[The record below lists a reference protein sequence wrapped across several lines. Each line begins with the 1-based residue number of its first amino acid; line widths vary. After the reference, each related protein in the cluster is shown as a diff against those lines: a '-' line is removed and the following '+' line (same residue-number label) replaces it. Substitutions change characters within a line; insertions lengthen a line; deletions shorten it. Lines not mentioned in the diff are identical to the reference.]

1 MNEDDLLVRGATI
14 VTLDDARRV
23 VKGDLRVRGD
33 RLVHVGPGGSRR
45 PAKRVIDAK
54 GCVVMPGFVQ
64 AHVHLCQ
71 ALFRGMADDLPL
83 LPWLAERIWP
93 LEGAHDARSLRASAR
108 LGLAE
113 MLLAGTTTILD
124 MGTVHH
130 HDAVFEAIAESG
142 MRAYSGKAMMDV
154 GEKVPRSLRES
165 TKRSLEESHR
175 LRERW
180 HGAEGGRLRYAYAPR
195 FILSCSER
203 LMREVAEAVA
213 GSDTLA
219 HSHAAEHAAERA
231 AVKAMLGRD
240 DVAALEAFG
249 LAGPRTVLAHG
260 VQLKPAEMKRV
271 ARLGTRFVHCPSAN
285 LKLASGIA
293 DVRAMRDH
301 GVVVGLG
308 ADGAPCNNRMD
319 PWTELRSAALL
330 AKVRRDDAAALPA
343 QEALELATREGARA
357 LGLDA
362 EIGTLEVG
370 KKADFIVVRDDGLH
384 QEPGGDVY
392 GRLVYATTAADV
404 RDVIV
409 DGRSVVESG
418 ALRTLDAA
426 KVRSDARREG
436 AKVAT
441 RAGLAR

>member
-1 MNEDDLLVRGATI
+1 MQEPDDLLLRGATV
-14 VTLDDARRV
+14 VTQDPERRV
-23 VKGDLRVRGD
+23 LVGDVRVRGD
-33 RLVHVGPGGSRR
+33 RIVGVGRRSKAPARRTVDLRGHVLIPGL
-45 PAKRVIDAK
+45 
-54 GCVVMPGFVQ
+54 VQ

-113 MLLAGTTTILD
+113 MLRAGTTTILD

-130 HDAVFEAIAESG
+130 QDVVFEALAESG
-142 MRAYSGKAMMDV
+142 MRAFSGKAMMDV
-154 GEKVPRSLRES
+154 GAKVPRSLAET
-165 TKRSLEESHR
+165 TKRSLAESHR

-180 HGAEGGRLRYAYAPR
+180 HGAENGRLGYAYAPR

-203 LMREVAEAVA
+203 LLREVAAATTEGGV
-213 GSDTLA
+213 LA
-219 HSHAAEHAAERA
+219 HSHAAEHADERA

-260 VQLKPAEMKRV
+260 VQLRPAEMRRIAK
-271 ARLGTRFVHCPSAN
+271 LGTRFVHCPSAN

-293 DVRAMRDH
+293 DVRAMRSA
-301 GVVVGLG
+301 GIVVGLG

-319 PWTELRSAALL
+319 PWTELREAALL
-330 AKVRRDDAAALPA
+330 AKVRRNDAAALPA
-343 QEALELATREGARA
+343 REAFELATTDGARA
-357 LGLDA
+357 LGLDH
-362 EIGTLEVG
+362 EIGSIEVG
-370 KKADFIVVRDDGLH
+370 KKADLVALRLDDLH
-384 QEPGGDVY
+384 HEPGGDVF
-392 GRLVYATTAADV
+392 GRLVYSATPSDV
-404 RDVIV
+404 RHVWV
-409 DGRSVVESG
+409 DGRLLVEG
-418 ALRTLDAA
+418 GELRSLDRERVLA
-426 KVRSDARREG
+426 DARREG
-436 AKVAT
+436 KRVLA